1 VLKRILFITLA
12 FSITQTF
19 AQKVGLVLS
28 GGGAKGIAHIGVLKA
43 LEENEIPIDYIVGT
57 SMGGIIG
64 GCYAAGMSP
73 DAIERMILSEDFL
86 RWVNGYPESNV
97 NYHYSKAEEGP
108 YFLKLNLSLDSTF
121 SFQFNSSFANDV
133 SLNFALAEKMAQ
145 AGAISHNNFDSL
157 FVPLRVVAAD
167 VFTQSEVIL
176 SKGSLSDALRAT
188 QTVPFFYNPIRVDG
202 RYLFDGGVYNNFPVD
217 ILQKEFKPDVIV
229 GSNVSSKVFN
239 EYPYDNDDKLIANSL
254 LYMLLDKSDPTAIP
268 ESGIYIQPNL
278 EGYSS
283 LEFKHARALI
293 DSGYAQTMRQL
304 AELKQKIAAR
314 RVCEE
319 VVEKRNDFNNQSKPW
334 VFEKLTFKSFNSH
347 QRKYIRR
354 IFKVNSKKPRTL
366 YYRNMREGY
375 YKLAAE
381 PYFSNVYPSMLF
393 SNTSNKFI
401 LQLTKRAQK
410 NFQVDFGGV
419 IATRDISNIALGL
432 NYYYFNNVLTHAYA
446 GFQTGS
452 FYKSV
457 IVRTRFD
464 LPFLSR
470 FYVQPEVMFNGWD
483 YTEGIDILKEKN
495 TPTVLKRFDRRL
507 GLHVGKAVGNQF
519 KVDLSFEGFNN
530 DDYFGNK
537 KIFISSDTLDQLELE
552 GYKTGLTFSMNDLNR
567 KQYASFGKAYSVSAH
582 YFNVKE
588 YYTPGNTADPGKLE
602 NNASHQWFRI
612 KGTAEQYFTRGW
624 YRPGYFAEA
633 VFSNQKF
640 FSNYFGT
647 IVNAPTF
654 SPLQD
659 SRTLIIENFRSFNYV
674 AFGVRNIFTIKN
686 KLDFR
691 LEGYVF
697 KPLEYITENSNQD
710 AIEQT
715 EFTQLFFAANGSVVF
730 HSPVGPVALSV
741 NYYDDPE
748 NKFGVLLHVGFLLF
762 KNHILE

>member
-1 VLKRILFITLA
+1 MLTISVTQA
-12 FSITQTF
+12 FG
-19 AQKVGLVLS
+19 QKVGLVLS

-43 LEENEIPIDYIVGT
+43 LEENEIPVDYVVGT

-73 DAIERMILSEDFL
+73 DAIERMVLSEDFL
-86 RWVNGYPESNV
+86 RWVNGYPESKV
-97 NYHYSKAEEGP
+97 NYHYARAEDGP

-121 SFQFNSSFANDV
+121 SFQFNSSLANDV

-145 AGAISHNNFDSL
+145 AGAISNSNFDSL
-157 FVPLRVVAAD
+157 FVPFRVVAAD
-167 VFTQSEVIL
+167 VFTQSEVVL

-217 ILQKEFKPDVIV
+217 IIQHEFKPDVIV

-254 LYMLLDKSDPTAIP
+254 LYMLLDKSDPSAIP
-268 ESGIYIQPNL
+268 ESGVYIQPNL

-283 LEFKHARALI
+283 LEFKYARALI
-293 DSGYAQTMRQL
+293 DSGYAQTMRQMP
-304 AELKQKIAAR
+304 ELREKIAAR
-314 RVCEE
+314 QACEE
-319 VVEKRNDFNNQSKPW
+319 VVARRNAFNEQNKPW
-334 VFEKLTFKSFNSH
+334 IFEKITFKSFNSH

-354 IFKVNSKKPRTL
+354 IFKVNSNKKRTL
-366 YYRNMREGY
+366 YYSNIREGY

-393 SNTSNKFI
+393 NKDANKFV

-432 NYYYFNNVLTHAYA
+432 NYYYFNNLLTHAYA

-452 FYKSV
+452 FYKSA

-464 LPFLSR
+464 VPFLDR
-470 FYVQPEVMFNGWD
+470 FYIQPEAMFNGWD
-483 YTEGIDILKEKN
+483 YTEGIDILKDKN

-507 GLHVGKAVGNQF
+507 GVHVGKAIGNQF
-519 KVDLSFEGFNN
+519 KADISIEGFNN
-530 DDYFGNK
+530 DDYYANK
-537 KIFISSDTLDQLELE
+537 KSYNSSDTLDQLTLE

-567 KQYASFGKAYSVSAH
+567 KQYASYGKAYSISAH
-582 YFNVKE
+582 FFNVKE
-588 YYTPGNTADPGKLE
+588 KYAPGNTADESQVE
-602 NNASHQWFRI
+602 NSASHQWFRL
-612 KGTAEQYFTRGW
+612 KASGEHYFTRGW
-624 YRPGYFAEA
+624 YRPGIYAEA
-633 VFSNQKF
+633 VLSNQKF

-647 IVNAPTF
+647 IINTPGF
-654 SPLQD
+654 FPMQD
-659 SRTLIIENFRSFNYV
+659 SRTLILENFRAYNYV

-691 LEGYVF
+691 LEGYAF
-697 KPLEYITENSNQD
+697 KPFEYIIENDNQD
-710 AIEQT
+710 AVEQT
-715 EFTQLFFAANGSVVF
+715 EFTQVSFAATGSAVF
-730 HSPVGPVALSV
+730 HSPVGPVALSF

-748 NKFGVLLHVGFLLF
+748 NRFGVLLHVGFLLF

>member
-1 VLKRILFITLA
+1 MVTPA
-12 FSITQTF
+12 F

-86 RWVNGYPESNV
+86 RWVNGYPESKV
-97 NYHYSKAEEGP
+97 NYHYARTEEGP

-121 SFQFNSSFANDV
+121 SFQFNSSLANDV

-145 AGAISHNNFDSL
+145 AGAISNNNFDSL
-157 FVPLRVVAAD
+157 LIPFRVVAAD

-217 ILQKEFKPDVIV
+217 VIQHEFKPDVIV
-229 GSNVSSKVFN
+229 GSNVSSKVFS
-239 EYPYDNDDKLIANSL
+239 EYPYDKDDKLIANSL
-254 LYMLLDKSDPTAIP
+254 LYMLLDKSDPSSIP
-268 ESGIYIQPNL
+268 ESGVYIQPNL

-283 LEFKHARALI
+283 LEFKFARALI
-293 DSGYAQTMRQL
+293 DSGYAQTMRQMQ
-304 AELKQKIAAR
+304 ELKKKIAAR
-314 RVCEE
+314 QACEE
-319 VVEKRNDFNNQSKPW
+319 IVAKRNTFNNQNKPW
-334 VFEKLTFKSFNSH
+334 VFEKITFKSFNSH

-354 IFKVNSKKPRTL
+354 IFKVGSKRTM
-366 YYRNMREGY
+366 YYRNIREGY

-381 PYFSNVYPSMLF
+381 PYFSNVYPSMIF
-393 SNTSNKFI
+393 NQESNKFV

-432 NYYYFNNVLTHAYA
+432 NYYYFNNLLTHAYA

-452 FYKSV
+452 FYKSA
-457 IVRTRFD
+457 ILRTRID
-464 LPFLSR
+464 LPFLDR
-470 FYVQPEVMFNGWD
+470 FYIQPEAMFNGWD
-483 YTEGIDILKEKN
+483 YTEGIDILKDKN
-495 TPTVLKRFDRRL
+495 TPTVLKRFDRKL
-507 GLHVGKAVGNQF
+507 GFHVGKSVGNQF
-519 KVDLSFEGFNN
+519 KVDMSIEAFNN

-537 KIFISSDTLDQLELE
+537 KVFISSDTLDELKLE
-552 GYKTGLTFSMNDLNR
+552 GFKTGLTFSMNDLNR
-567 KQYASFGKAYSVSAH
+567 KQYASYGKAYSISGH
-582 YFNVKE
+582 FYNVKE
-588 YYTPGNTADPGKLE
+588 EYTPGNTAD
-602 NNASHQWFRI
+602 ASQTESSSSHKWFRV
-612 KGTAEQYFTRGW
+612 KATAEHYFTRGW
-624 YRPGYFAEA
+624 YRPGIYAEA
-633 VFSNQKF
+633 VLSNQKF

-647 IVNAPTF
+647 IINTPAFLPI
-654 SPLQD
+654 QD
-659 SRTLIIENFRSFNYV
+659 SRTLLLENFRAFNYA

-691 LEGYVF
+691 LEGYAF
-697 KPLEYITENSNQD
+697 KPFERIIENGNQE
-710 AIEQT
+710 AVEEV
-715 EFTQLFFAANGSVVF
+715 EFTQLFFAASGSVVF
-730 HSPVGPVALSV
+730 HSPVGPVALSA
-741 NYYDDPE
+741 NYYDDAE
-748 NKFGVLLHVGFLLF
+748 NRFGILLHVGFLLF
-762 KNHILE
+762 KNHTLE

>member
-1 VLKRILFITLA
+1 MLKKLLTILLIVGITPA
-12 FSITQTF
+12 F

-86 RWVNGYPESNV
+86 RWVNGYPESKV
-97 NYHYSKAEEGP
+97 NYHYAKAEEGP

-145 AGAISHNNFDSL
+145 AGAISNNNFDSL
-157 FVPLRVVAAD
+157 LVPLRVVAAD

-217 ILQKEFKPDVIV
+217 VIQREFKPDVIV

-239 EYPYDNDDKLIANSL
+239 EYPYDRDDKLIANSL

-283 LEFKHARALI
+283 LEFKYARALI
-293 DSGYAQTMRQL
+293 DSGYAQTMRQIP
-304 AELKQKIAAR
+304 ELKKKIA
-314 RVCEE
+314 VQQTCDEI
-319 VVEKRNDFNNQSKPW
+319 VEKRNAFNIQSKPW
-334 VFEKLTFKSFNSH
+334 VFEKITFKSFNSR

-354 IFKVNSKKPRTL
+354 IFKVDSKKKSPT
-366 YYRNMREGY
+366 YYRDIRSGY

-381 PYFSNVYPSMLF
+381 PYFSNVYPSMPF
-393 SNTSNKFI
+393 NQQTGKFA

-432 NYYYFNNVLTHAYA
+432 NYYYFNNLLTHVYA

-452 FYKSV
+452 FYKSA
-457 IVRTRFD
+457 ILRTRID
-464 LPFLSR
+464 MPFLDR
-470 FYVQPEVMFNGWD
+470 FYIQPEAMFNGWD

-495 TPTVLKRFDRRL
+495 NPTVLKRFDRRL
-507 GLHVGKAVGNQF
+507 GVHVGKSVGNQF
-519 KVDLSFEGFNN
+519 KVDLSVEGFNN
-530 DDYFGNK
+530 DDYYGNRK
-537 KIFISSDTLDQLELE
+537 VFISSDTLDELKLE
-552 GYKTGLTFSMNDLNR
+552 GFKSGITFSMNDLNR
-567 KQYASFGKAYSVSAH
+567 KQYASYGKAYSISGH
-582 YFNVKE
+582 YFNLKE
-588 YYTPGNTADPGKLE
+588 HYTPGNTADDSQTE
-602 NNASHQWFRI
+602 NSESQTFFRI
-612 KGTAEQYFTRGW
+612 KATAEHYFSRGW
-624 YRPGYFAEA
+624 YRPGIYAEA

-647 IVNAPTF
+647 VINAPAF
-654 SPLQD
+654 FPIQD
-659 SRTLIIENFRSFNYV
+659 SRTLILENFRSFNYT

-691 LEGYVF
+691 LEGYVY
-697 KPLEYITENSNQD
+697 KPLQYIGESTTQE
-710 AIEQT
+710 AIEQI
-715 EFTQLFFAANGSVVF
+715 EFTQLFFAGTGSVVF
-730 HSPVGPVALSV
+730 HSPVGPVALNV
-741 NYYDDPE
+741 NYYDDAE

-762 KNHILE
+762 KNHIFE

>member
-12 FSITQTF
+12 CSITQTF

-86 RWVNGYPESNV
+86 RWVNGYPESRV
-97 NYHYSKAEEGP
+97 NYHYSKAEDGP

-217 ILQKEFKPDVIV
+217 VLQKEFKPDVIV
-229 GSNVSSKVFN
+229 GSNVSSKIFN

-254 LYMLLDKSDPTAIP
+254 LYMLLDKSDPSAIP
-268 ESGIYIQPNL
+268 ESGVYIQPNL

-293 DSGYAQTMRQL
+293 DSGYAQTIRQI
-304 AELKQKIAAR
+304 AELKQKITDR

-319 VVEKRNDFNNQSKPW
+319 VVEKRNEFNNQNKPW
-334 VFEKLTFKSFNSH
+334 VFEKISFKSFNSH

-393 SNTSNKFI
+393 SNTSNKFV

-452 FYKSV
+452 FYKSATL
-457 IVRTRFD
+457 RTRFD
-464 LPFLSR
+464 LPFLDR
-470 FYVQPEVMFNGWD
+470 FYVQPEAMFNGWD

-507 GLHVGKAVGNQF
+507 GIHVGKAVGNQF
-519 KVDLSFEGFNN
+519 KVDLGFEAFNN
-530 DDYFGNK
+530 DDYFGNRK
-537 KIFISSDTLDQLELE
+537 VFISSDTLDQLTLE
-552 GYKTGLTFSMNDLNR
+552 GYKTGFTFSMNDLNR
-567 KQYASFGKAYSVSAH
+567 KQYASFGKAYSISAN
-582 YFNVKE
+582 YFSVEEK
-588 YYTPGNTADPGKLE
+588 YTPGNTADASKLY
-602 NNASHQWFRI
+602 NKASHQWFRI
-612 KGTAEQYFTRGW
+612 KATAEQYFTRGW

-633 VFSNQKF
+633 VLSNQKF

-647 IVNAPTF
+647 IINAPAF
-654 SPLQD
+654 FPLQD
-659 SRTLIIENFRSFNYV
+659 SRTLMLENFRSFNYA

-748 NKFGVLLHVGFLLF
+748 NKFGILLHVGFLLF